1 VPLPSIAE
9 KNKKWPNWISEVP
22 EAWRPCQLQAPFIHR
37 PEYFPYGPGRI
48 ACLSVND
55 TPMPIT
61 SPLPYFVLA
70 PCLIGVAG
78 ILAHF
83 IPQSRDKLH
92 VPLESL
98 RGLLA
103 MSVLFSHAVV
113 SYFYFQTG
121 VWTSPA
127 TPFYAFLGPG
137 PVTLFFF
144 LSGFLFWSKC
154 LAHDGIKGYG
164 NFLAG
169 RVRRLVPAYYVSVA
183 IVMFLVLARMHFK
196 LTVPFSTFLSELAR
210 WLIFVPTRG
219 VNGFPHASLINA
231 SVVWTLMFEMIF
243 YLLLPLIFFLFKG
256 YRIIIYMAIT
266 GVVSWM
272 LARHG
277 FTAFSPAVVRAGTLP
292 FVAFALNSVFGFGFG
307 IGMLVAVLYAR
318 CPKTW
323 WDVLKRRLLTP
334 IPLFCL
340 SAPILLKL
348 GSYSPGQFLLLGV
361 VFVFVVAGNDFFGL
375 LSSKAVFLL
384 GTVSYSFYITHGIVL
399 FVLSHL
405 FNQWVQIRTLS
416 PLQYWSLIG
425 VVGVITVCFS
435 TLLYWTVERRFM
447 RHSSALS
454 LVAASDPNAS
464 LNLSPGL
471 MATRGYRAVN

>member
-1 VPLPSIAE
+1 MS
-9 KNKKWPNWISEVP
+9 
-22 EAWRPCQLQAPFIHR
+22 
-37 PEYFPYGPGRI
+37 
-48 ACLSVND
+48 
-55 TPMPIT
+55 IT

-83 IPQSRDKLH
+83 IPQTRDKLH

-121 VWTSPA
+121 VWTNPPA
-127 TPFYAFLGPG
+127 PFYAFLGPG

-164 NFLAG
+164 SFLTG

-196 LTVPFSTFLSELAR
+196 LAVPITTFLGELAR

-219 VNGFPHASLINA
+219 VNGFPRADLINA
-231 SVVWTLMFEMIF
+231 SVVWTLMFEIVF

-256 YRIIIYMAIT
+256 YRIFIYMAFA
-266 GVVSWM
+266 GAVSWT

-277 FTAFSPAVVRAGTLP
+277 ITAFTPALVRAGPLLFIT
-292 FVAFALNSVFGFGFG
+292 FALNSVFGFGFG

-318 CPKTW
+318 CPKDW
-323 WDVLKRRLLTP
+323 WRVLKRRRLTP
-334 IPLFCL
+334 IPLFFL
-340 SAPILLKL
+340 TAPIVFKVGL
-348 GSYSPGQFLLLGV
+348 YSPAQFWLLGV
-361 VFVFVVAGNDFFGL
+361 VFVFIVAGNDFFGL

-384 GTVSYSFYITHGIVL
+384 GNVSYSFYITHGIVL
-399 FVLSHL
+399 FVVSHL
-405 FNQWVQIRTLS
+405 FNRWVQIRTLS

-425 VVGVITVCFS
+425 AVGVIAVCS
-435 TLLYWTVERRFM
+435 SALLYWTVERRFM

-454 LVAASDPNAS
+454 LVAALDPKRS
-464 LNLSPGL
+464 FQ
-471 MATRGYRAVN
+471 